1 MEPTQLEDTGD
12 VTRLLAAWRAGDST
26 APDAL
31 LNLVYRQLRNIAA
44 GRLSRLSAPVLDP
57 TELVNEAMLR
67 LLGNGRLDAQNRQH
81 FFSIAATAIRY
92 VLVDT
97 IRRQHADKRGNGVV
111 DVTLSGAES
120 GAEPI
125 SAAGDRWLDVEEA
138 LRALEQQDP
147 RKCRIVEL
155 TFLVGLNQ
163 QEAADVLGVSLTTVE
178 RDLRFAKA
186 WLREH
191 LS

>member
-12 VTRLLAAWRAGDST
+12 VTRLLAAWRAGDSA

-44 GRLSRLSAPVLDP
+44 GRLSRLSVPVLDP

-67 LLGNGRLDAQNRQH
+67 LLGNGSLDAQNRQH

-97 IRRQHADKRGNGVV
+97 IRRQHADKRGNGAV
-111 DVTLSGAES
+111 DVTLSGAETL
-120 GAEPI
+120 

-138 LRALEQQDP
+138 LRALEQQDA

-163 QEAADVLGVSLTTVE
+163 QETAETLGVSLTTVE

>member
-1 MEPTQLEDTGD
+1 MESALSPAAGD
-12 VTRLLAAWRAGDST
+12 VTRLLGAWRAGDAA

-31 LNLVYRQLRNIAA
+31 LELVYQELKGIAA
-44 GRLSRLSAPVLDP
+44 RRLARLGVPVLDP

-67 LLGNGRLDAQNRQH
+67 LLGTGTPLDAHNRQH

-92 VLVDT
+92 ALVDT
-97 IRRQHADKRGNGVV
+97 VRRQHADKRGGGEVAI
-111 DVTLSGAES
+111 TLSGAEQV
-120 GAEPI
+120 
-125 SAAGDRWLDVEEA
+125 SAAGDRWLEVEEA
-138 LRALEQQDP
+138 LRALEAQDA

-155 TFLVGLNQ
+155 AFLVGLSQ
-163 QEAADVLGVSLTTVE
+163 QDIAETLEISLTTVE

-191 LS
+191 LST